1 MEKFITLKG
10 IAAPLPMINVDT
22 DMIIPKQFLKT
33 IKRSGLGKN
42 LFHELR
48 FDIQGN
54 IKNDFVLNWDPY
66 KKATILIAGDNFG
79 CGSSR
84 EHAPWSLL
92 DFGFKCIVAPSFADI
107 FYNNC
112 FKNGILP
119 IRLNQEK
126 VNILMTEAKNKNQ
139 LTINL
144 DEQKIILAG
153 ENVIEFNIDPFRKK
167 CLIEGLDD
175 IGLTLQKKD
184 KISKYEESIKSSQ
197 PWIILVSNKKIK
209 FNDLKSNSIVG
220 TSSYRREYQLKNKRT
235 DLNYKL
241 IRGNVDTRIKKM
253 ENGDY
258 DAIIL
263 SKAGIDS
270 LKINDKIT
278 EEFETDDL
286 IPCAGQGIIA
296 IQCKDNDVEIKKLL
310 EKINDNHSRIRA
322 NTEREVLKTLEGDCD
337 TAVGAFSNIDG
348 NNISLSAELFSVDGK
363 HRYFIKDTKDINLAK
378 ELGREVGEA
387 LKFQSKGSYKR

>member
-1 MEKFITLKG
+1 MKRANLVIGTRGSKLAMIYAENVKKELKKYFSKEIELKKIATTGDQKQDERLSEIGGKGLFSKQIEKDLLNKNIDIAVHAFKDMPTEETKNLIT
-10 IAAPLPMINVDT
+10 NN
-22 DMIIPKQFLKT
+22 FLK
-33 IKRSGLGKN
+33 RNSPN
-42 LFHELR
+42 E
-48 FDIQGN
+48 
-54 IKNDFVLNWDPY
+54 
-66 KKATILIAGDNFG
+66 
-79 CGSSR
+79 
-84 EHAPWSLL
+84 
-92 DFGFKCIVAPSFADI
+92 
-107 FYNNC
+107 
-112 FKNGILP
+112 
-119 IRLNQEK
+119 
-126 VNILMTEAKNKNQ
+126 
-139 LTINL
+139 
-144 DEQKIILAG
+144 
-153 ENVIEFNIDPFRKK
+153 
-167 CLIEGLDD
+167 
-175 IGLTLQKKD
+175 
-184 KISKYEESIKSSQ
+184 
-197 PWIILVSNKKIK
+197 ILVSNKKIK
-209 FNDLKSNSIVG
+209 FNDLKPNSIVG

-235 DLNYKL
+235 DLNYRL

-387 LKFQSKGSYKR
+387 LKSQSKGSYKR